1 MGKELEKEM
10 AEQPFKMYPKW
21 ATDAA
26 QMIHNQIDTNG
37 DINEGKI
44 IECMVE
50 QYAEWLQ
57 DNIDWDK
64 ISDDDESVREFVEER
79 EEAMRGEY

>member
-37 DINEGKI
+37 DINENKI

-50 QYAEWLQ
+50 RYAEWLQ
-57 DNIDWDK
+57 DNINWEEIEDNDR
-64 ISDDDESVREFVEER
+64 DARETYYEI
-79 EEAMRGEY
+79 EEAKKGDY

>member
-10 AEQPFKMYPKW
+10 AGQPFKMYPKW

-37 DINEGKI
+37 DINEDKI

-64 ISDDDESVREFVEER
+64 ILDDDKSVREFVEER
-79 EEAMRGEY
+79 EDAMRGEY